1 MCFYTKQSKSAKEL
15 KQRFN
20 ARFDDELRYIPQD
33 YINGFAHPYMPV
45 ITNKDTSA
53 IQLFNWGLLPS
64 WAKDRTIQNNTLNAR
79 LETIQEK
86 PSFRSYVSKRCLV
99 LANGFYEWQW
109 LDEKGKKKQK
119 YELSVGEDEL
129 FSFGGLWNEWVD
141 KETGEVIPTFT
152 ILTTEANEQMARIHN
167 SKKRM
172 PLILTADTEMDW
184 LNGKEVT
191 IGAVLTEVLV

>member
-20 ARFDDELRYIPQD
+20 ARFDDELRYEPQD

-45 ITNKDTSA
+45 ITNKDTSV

-79 LETIQEK
+79 METIQEK

-109 LDEKGKKKQK
+109 LDEKGKNKQK
-119 YELSVGEDEL
+119 YELSVGDDEL

-172 PLILTADTEMDW
+172 PLILTAETEMEW

-191 IGAVLTEVLV
+191 TEIVLTEKLA